1 MRIIARLDIKND
13 ILVKAIMF
21 DGVKKLGNPEI
32 FAEKYYKEGID
43 ELMIINNTGS
53 LYNTRLNPIL
63 LEKIRVNKPIPI
75 SAGGGISNYDDA
87 MKLIESGCDKVVI
100 NSLIHKNIKEV
111 KKIVNTIGAASVT
124 GAIQYEK
131 KNDKFFTFYEMAR
144 ESTNLELR
152 DTLNLYADC
161 GVGEVLLTNVA
172 HDGCYLG
179 LCEDMKNEIY
189 SFYRK
194 MPILLGGGFLNL
206 KELSAYDGF
215 ISGIVVSSSFHYD
228 KISINNLIQKRNKSL
243 KIV

>member
-43 ELMIINNTGS
+43 ELMIVNNTGS

-100 NSLIHKNIKEV
+100 NSLIHKDIKEV

-131 KNDKFFTFYEMAR
+131 KND
-144 ESTNLELR
+144 
-152 DTLNLYADC
+152 
-161 GVGEVLLTNVA
+161 
-172 HDGCYLG
+172 
-179 LCEDMKNEIY
+179 
-189 SFYRK
+189 
-194 MPILLGGGFLNL
+194 
-206 KELSAYDGF
+206 
-215 ISGIVVSSSFHYD
+215 
-228 KISINNLIQKRNKSL
+228 NNLVYQKSKENDIFWKSCFNADYICVNHEDNISFRVVGR
-243 KIV
+243 KIFIKKDLPLN